1 MRKIIIGAAVLAFAA
16 PAFAQTPTTLQEV
29 TTKGIVIDIPGSPI
43 DVSYKPD
50 GTFTAMDGAVTGKW
64 RIDGEK
70 LCTSS
75 NFEPDETC
83 VAYPTGKKSGD
94 SFEVTNAAGQ
104 TATIK
109 IK

>member
-1 MRKIIIGAAVLAFAA
+1 MRKLILGAALLAFAA
-16 PAFAQTPTTLQEV
+16 PAFAQTPNTLQEV
-29 TTKGIVIDIPGSPI
+29 TTKGITLNIQGTDI

-75 NFEPDETC
+75 NFSPEEEC
-83 VAYPTGKKSGD
+83 AAYPVGKKSGD
-94 SFEVTNAAGQ
+94 SFDVTGAQG
-104 TATIK
+104 TATVTIK
-109 IK
+109 